1 MKNTKFVYDEKTSS
15 LFAPDGSFL
24 KKLFCPKA
32 KNWNQLLVD
41 QGENRWRNCQDC
53 KEKVIDLDSVNIQIL
68 SEMMDSNRN
77 IPCLYISSNSNNVIF
92 LKDRNAVRPV
102 EDASDDPIKIQTVY
116 GKADIARGYSM
127 GYWPDVRI
135 IRPDPK
141 MNSKITVGQHPV
153 TGEVVYSHDYRNSF
167 RESHDDKDSSTEGFK
182 EVHPFV
188 SYYPY
193 HKPEPVA
200 AYLIPK
206 GLKNGTPVSV
216 SDPIENVL
224 GTTWNQGGGWKPD
237 NVPGYIENNKVVLE
251 LGKVTVSHAVG

>member
-1 MKNTKFVYDEKTSS
+1 
-15 LFAPDGSFL
+15 
-24 KKLFCPKA
+24 
-32 KNWNQLLVD
+32 
-41 QGENRWRNCQDC
+41 
-53 KEKVIDLDSVNIQIL
+53 
-68 SEMMDSNRN
+68 
-77 IPCLYISSNSNNVIF
+77 
-92 LKDRNAVRPV
+92 
-102 EDASDDPIKIQTVY
+102 
-116 GKADIARGYSM
+116 
-127 GYWPDVRI
+127 
-135 IRPDPK
+135 
-141 MNSKITVGQHPV
+141 V